1 MEKKFVFAQNL
12 SKLRKEKKISQRDM
26 ANLLTEKLNLQ
37 ISNSSISHWEK
48 GDYVPSVDVI
58 FAYCDILE
66 VSPNDI
72 YGVETCEENQSNTER
87 EHLFLALSMLG
98 VSKSDIDNLSDS
110 ELNIV
115 LQNTKSLILS
125 FNGGK

>member
-48 GDYVPSVDVI
+48 GDYVPSIDII

>member
-72 YGVETCEENQSNTER
+72 YGVETTEENQSNNER

-98 VSKSDIDNLSDS
+98 VSKSDIDNLSDN

>member
-1 MEKKFVFAQNL
+1 MEMKLIVAQNL

-72 YGVETCEENQSNTER
+72 YGVETTEENQSNNER

-98 VSKSDIDNLSDS
+98 VSKSDIDNLSDN

>member
-1 MEKKFVFAQNL
+1 MEKKFIFAQNL

-48 GDYVPSVDVI
+48 GDYVPSIDII

-72 YGVETCEENQSNTER
+72 YGVETCEENQNNAER
-87 EHLFLALSMLG
+87 EHLFLALSTIG
-98 VSKSDIDNLSDS
+98 ISKSDIDNLSDN

>member
-1 MEKKFVFAQNL
+1 MEMKLIVAQNL

-58 FAYCDILE
+58 FAYCNILE

-72 YGVETCEENQSNTER
+72 YGVETTEENQSNNER

-98 VSKSDIDNLSDS
+98 VSKSDIDNLSDN

>member
-1 MEKKFVFAQNL
+1 MEMKAVLAQNL
-12 SKLRKEKKISQRDM
+12 SMLRKEKKISQRDM
-26 ANLLTEKLNLQ
+26 ANLLTEKLNTI

-58 FAYCDILE
+58 FAYCDILG

-72 YGVETCEENQSNTER
+72 YGVKENTTTLNER
-87 EHLFLALSMLG
+87 EHLYLTLSSLGITKEKIDALS
-98 VSKSDIDNLSDS
+98 DT

-115 LQNTKSLILS
+115 LQNAKSLILS

>member
-1 MEKKFVFAQNL
+1 MEKKFIFAQNL

-48 GDYVPSVDVI
+48 GDYVPSIDII

-72 YGVETCEENQSNTER
+72 YGVETCEENQSNAER
-87 EHLFLALSMLG
+87 EHLFLALSMIG
-98 VSKSDIDNLSDS
+98 ISKSDIDNLSDN